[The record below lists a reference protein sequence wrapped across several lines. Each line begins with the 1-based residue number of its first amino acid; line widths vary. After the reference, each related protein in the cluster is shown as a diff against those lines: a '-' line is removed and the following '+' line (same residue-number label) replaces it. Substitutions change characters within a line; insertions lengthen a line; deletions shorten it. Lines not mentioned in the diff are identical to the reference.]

1 MTTRLP
7 DVGYFADT
15 PRAMSCWR
23 NKPSSSARRLLSLT
37 SDGRFLLRV
46 LGTSSSESLSDLH
59 HRGRN
64 ISTMRYHA
72 NAGKVL
78 DAQHVWIDI
87 DVHGL
92 GCFLEPVL
100 IVLVLFMVMLRLFD
114 RLGDLH
120 SLLEFGKEPRFD
132 LEFWQLSAWW

>member
-1 MTTRLP
+1 
-7 DVGYFADT
+7 
-15 PRAMSCWR
+15 
-23 NKPSSSARRLLSLT
+23 
-37 SDGRFLLRV
+37 
-46 LGTSSSESLSDLH
+46 
-59 HRGRN
+59 
-64 ISTMRYHA
+64 MRYHA